1 MHSAESTV
9 WESEP
14 SLYAGVAASGDGV
27 PWLRPRAALYIVA
40 VWTFVGLFNTE
51 QAYAS
56 LAASGRPL
64 PWMHLLRLIAPGMV
78 LWALLT
84 PPIMRLAIRY
94 PLSWRTAP
102 LHLFAAGIA
111 CVLDA
116 SLYHV
121 IDPWVSTSGTRTW
134 VAGFFRYMQIN
145 TINYFG
151 VVAVTLVSRYATLLR
166 ERMVA
171 AAELKAQLT
180 TAHLRSLQGQLRPHF
195 LFNTLN
201 TIAELVHRD
210 PEAADRMIGRLG
222 ALLRRSFDTH
232 GDQEVS
238 LESELEFLRDY
249 SEIVCTRFH
258 GRIAITMS
266 IDPEALGARVPSL
279 VLQPLVENA
288 VRHGLEPRAE
298 GGTVEIVARRRLDLL
313 ELEVRDDGCGL
324 PREDAS
330 GVPAWREGVGLRNT
344 RDRLQHL
351 YGSAH
356 RFSVRSRVTGGAIVA
371 IQIPFV
377 AASGA
382 TPTSQAAPLRHS
394 LEIAR

>member
-1 MHSAESTV
+1 MLSSESQIR
-9 WESEP
+9 ERE
-14 SLYAGVAASGDGV
+14 
-27 PWLRPRAALYIVA
+27 PWLRPRTAVYIVTA
-40 VWTFVGLFNTE
+40 WTFVGLFNTE

-64 PWMHLLRLIAPGMV
+64 AWLQLLRLIAPGMV

-84 PPIMRLAIRY
+84 PFIMRLAIRY
-94 PLSWRTAP
+94 PLGWKTAP
-102 LHLFAAGIA
+102 IHLCAAAVA

-116 SLYHV
+116 TLYHF
-121 IDPWVSTSGTRTW
+121 IDPWVSTTGTRTW
-134 VAGFFRYMQIN
+134 IAGFFRYLQIN

-151 VVAVTLVSRYATLLR
+151 VVAATLVSRYSTLLR

-171 AAELKAQLT
+171 AAELKSQLT
-180 TAHLRSLQGQLRPHF
+180 TAHLQSLQGQLRPHF

-222 ALLRRSFDTH
+222 GLLRRSFDSH

-249 SEIVCTRFH
+249 SEIVCTRFR
-258 GRIAITMS
+258 GRIAINFTV
-266 IDPEALGARVPSL
+266 DPDALIARVPSL

-288 VRHGLEPRAE
+288 VRHGLEPRVE
-298 GGTVEIVARRRLDLL
+298 GGTVEVVARRRLDLL
-313 ELEVRDDGCGL
+313 EIEVRDDGCGL
-324 PREDAS
+324 PREDAT

-351 YGSAH
+351 YGNAH
-356 RFSVRSRVTGGAIVA
+356 RISVRSRVQGGAIVA

-377 AASGA
+377 PASGGA
-382 TPTSQAAPLRHS
+382 TPSQPAPLRHS
-394 LEIAR
+394 LQIAR

>member
-1 MHSAESTV
+1 MTREAG
-9 WESEP
+9 P
-14 SLYAGVAASGDGV
+14 SLYAGVAASGVGE
-27 PWLRPRAALYIVA
+27 PWLRSRTALYIVVA
-40 VWTFVGLFNTE
+40 WTFVGLFNTE

-56 LAASGRPL
+56 LAASGHPL
-64 PWMHLLRLIAPGMV
+64 AWMQLLRLIAPGMV

-84 PPIMRLAIRY
+84 PLIMRLAIRY
-94 PLSWRTAP
+94 PLSWSTAP
-102 LHLFAAGIA
+102 LHLGAAGIA

-121 IDPWVSTSGTRTW
+121 VDPWVSTSGTRTW
-134 VAGFFRYMQIN
+134 LAGFFRYMQIN

-151 VVAVTLVSRYATLLR
+151 VVAVTLVTRYARLLR
-166 ERMVA
+166 ERMVT
-171 AAELKAQLT
+171 AAELTSQLT

-210 PEAADRMIGRLG
+210 PEAADRMISRLG

-238 LESELEFLRDY
+238 LESELEFLGDY
-249 SEIVCTRFH
+249 AEIICTRFH
-258 GRIAITMS
+258 GRITITMT
-266 IDPEALGARVPSL
+266 IDPEALTARVPSL

-288 VRHGLEPRAE
+288 VRHGLEPRVH
-298 GGTVEIVARRRLDLL
+298 GGMVEIVARRRLDEL

-324 PREDAS
+324 PREDDS
-330 GVPAWREGVGLRNT
+330 GIPAWREGVGLRNT

-356 RFSVRSRVTGGAIVA
+356 RFSVRARATGGVIVA
-371 IQIPFV
+371 IQIPF
-377 AASGA
+377 ASASSGSSS
-382 TPTSQAAPLRHS
+382 PPPAPLRRS
-394 LEIAR
+394 LQVAR

>member
-1 MHSAESTV
+1 MSKDHQ
-9 WESEP
+9 P
-14 SLYAGVAASGDGV
+14 SLYAGAPALAGE
-27 PWLRPRAALYIVA
+27 PLLRPRTYLYIVA
-40 VWTFVGLFNTE
+40 AWTFIALFNTE
-51 QAYAS
+51 QTYAS
-56 LAASGRPL
+56 LSSSGREL
-64 PWMHLLRLIAPGMV
+64 AWLQVFKLILPGMI
-78 LWALLT
+78 LWAFLT
-84 PPIMRLAIRY
+84 PLIMRLVIRY
-94 PLSWRTAP
+94 PLDWKT
-102 LHLFAAGIA
+102 LHIHLAAAAIA
-111 CVLDA
+111 CALDA
-116 SLYHV
+116 SLYHLV
-121 IDPWVSTSGTRTW
+121 DPWVSISGTRPW
-134 VAGFFRYMQIN
+134 VVSFIRYMQIN

-171 AAELKAQLT
+171 AAELKSQLT
-180 TAHLRSLQGQLRPHF
+180 TAHLQSLQGQLRPHF

-210 PEAADRMIGRLG
+210 PEAADRMITRLG

-258 GRIAITMS
+258 GRIAVTMS
-266 IDPEALGARVPSL
+266 IDPEALTARVPSL

-324 PREDAS
+324 PREDAG
-330 GVPAWREGVGLRNT
+330 GVPSWREGVGLRNT
-344 RDRLQHL
+344 RDRLEHL

-356 RFSVRSRVTGGAIVA
+356 RLSVRSRATGGAIVA

-377 AASGA
+377 AASGG
-382 TPTSQAAPLRHS
+382 TTSLERGPLRHS
-394 LEIAR
+394 LQIVR